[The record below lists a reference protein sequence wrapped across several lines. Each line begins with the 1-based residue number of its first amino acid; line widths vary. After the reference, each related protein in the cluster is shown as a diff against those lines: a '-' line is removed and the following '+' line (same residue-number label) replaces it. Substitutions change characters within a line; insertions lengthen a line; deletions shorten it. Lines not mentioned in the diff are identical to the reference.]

1 MPKVGNKS
9 FAYTKEGM
17 KKAKSYAEKEG
28 KEMKMSKKGYMKHEA
43 SEYKMKGKK
52 KK

>member
-1 MPKVGNKS
+1 MPMVGKKKFGYDKKS
-9 FAYTKEGM
+9 M
-17 KKAKSYAEKEG
+17 KAAKSYAEKEG
-28 KEMKMSKKGYMKHEA
+28 KEMKMGKKGYMKHEA

>member
-1 MPKVGNKS
+1 MPMVNGKK
-9 FAYTKEGM
+9 FPYTKEGK
-17 KKAKSYAEKEG
+17 KKAMSYAKKEG
-28 KEMKMSKKGYMKHEA
+28 KEMKMSKKDYMKHEA